1 MTFVNR
7 ISEQERLKKALSR
20 NVSAFVVLYGRR
32 RCGKSRLIRQVLTFG
47 DCYFMADQSEA
58 TQQRIL
64 LAKTLGAVIESF
76 DKVTYPDW
84 ETLFETLNLRLNKRI
99 TLCLDEFPYL
109 VKTAPELASVI
120 QKLMDKK
127 DSLNFNLLLCGSS
140 QQLMHGLVFDRTAP
154 LFGRADEIMKIKPMK
169 AVYLQEILKTTAVET
184 IEEYS
189 VWGGIPRYWELR
201 LTENTLF
208 EALEYHLFNSQ
219 GILYDEPVRLFL
231 DDMRD
236 TVHSFT
242 ILSLIAAG
250 CNRLSEIAARLEK
263 PATHL
268 SAPIEKLLMLGY
280 IERIV
285 PFDENPKNSKKS
297 LYKIAD
303 PFLNFYFR
311 FVVPNR
317 SFIEIEQTNVIINR
331 IKEQFAGYVSWHW
344 EKLCREAVPFLSI
357 NGVNF
362 NVASNYWGT
371 PTKDKPVEI
380 DVVAESQDG
389 KYLLVGECKWQDKM
403 LDSQQLLTGLTEKAT
418 VLPFAKNKTI
428 IPVLFLKNK
437 TQYKNEKNI
446 FFPDDILKMLKELE
460 TKPGYFLSNTGECK
474 DYTIS
479 CNGLSLEDMRF
490 EKNTN
495 R

>member
-1 MTFVNR
+1 MGEICFK
-7 ISEQERLKKALSR
+7 RLKKILSR
-20 NVSAFVVLYGRR
+20 EVATFVVLYGRR
-32 RCGKSRLIRQVLTFG
+32 RCGKSRLIKQVQTAE

-64 LAKTLGAVIESF
+64 LAKTLSSVIEGF
-76 DKVTYPDW
+76 DKVIYPDW
-84 ETLFETLNLRLNKRI
+84 ETLFETLNLRTNKRF

-109 VKTAPELASVI
+109 VKSAPELPAII
-120 QKLMDKK
+120 QKFMDNKEV
-127 DSLNFNLLLCGSS
+127 LHFNLILCGSS
-140 QQLMHGLVFDRTAP
+140 QQLMQGLVFDSAAP

-169 AVYLQEILKTTAVET
+169 AVYLQEVLKTTAIET

-201 LTENTLF
+201 LTKKTLF

-219 GILYDEPVRLFL
+219 GVLYDEPVRLFL

-250 CNRLSEIAARLEK
+250 CNRISEIATRLEK

-268 SAPIEKLLMLGY
+268 SAPIDKLLMLGY

-285 PFDENPKNSKKS
+285 PFGENPKNSKKS

-317 SFIEIEQTNVIINR
+317 SFIEVEQSSVVTNR

-344 EKLCREAVPFLSI
+344 ENLCREIVPFLNI
-357 NGVNF
+357 NGISF
-362 NVASNYWGT
+362 TIASNYWGT
-371 PTKDKPVEI
+371 PKKNMK
-380 DVVAESQDG
+380 VAINFRVITALGVPWAAFAAVNRVAISESVSFTEENVPTIGQ
-389 KYLLVGECKWQDKM
+389 KKVFQWQPR
-403 LDSQQLLTGLTEKAT
+403 A
-418 VLPFAKNKTI
+418 
-428 IPVLFLKNK
+428 
-437 TQYKNEKNI
+437 
-446 FFPDDILKMLKELE
+446 
-460 TKPGYFLSNTGECK
+460 
-474 DYTIS
+474 
-479 CNGLSLEDMRF
+479 
-490 EKNTN
+490 
-495 R
+495 